1 MAEVKIMYKRDFQI
15 TPGFKTHLARQ
26 PAELSEEEKKKAGQT
41 ASIQRSSLSQMTSR
55 AGDQS
60 CANAHAAALHRSI
73 VSAPARA
80 PHSLL
85 HLQRHF
91 GNRYVQRV
99 LAVARQSAE
108 PAPGQDIEEAIQ
120 RKRGGGQALDSGVR
134 RQMESSFQAD
144 FSNVRLHHDAQAD
157 TLNRAVNARAF
168 TTGQDIFFSQG
179 AYNPGTSGG
188 RELLAHE
195 LTHVV
200 QQTGEGIRPKLTVSQ
215 PGDTL
220 EREADQVA
228 KSVSQAEHQPEP
240 AEHSSLQRQAE
251 ALPEE
256 EEKREG
262 M

>member
-1 MAEVKIMYKRDFQI
+1 MSERE
-15 TPGFKTHLARQ
+15 FKVLPSFKAHLARQ
-26 PAELSEEEKKKAGQT
+26 PAEWSEEEKRKAGQT
-41 ASIQRSSLSQMTSR
+41 AALQRSSLGQMRHR

-60 CANAHAAALHRSI
+60 GANTHAAVLQRSL
-73 VSAPARA
+73 VSEPARA
-80 PHSLL
+80 TDSLL

-99 LAVARQSAE
+99 LVVARQFTEAAS
-108 PAPGQDIEEAIQ
+108 GQDIEEAIQ
-120 RKRGGGQALDSGVR
+120 RARGGGQALDGGVR
-134 RQMESSFQAD
+134 RHMESSLQAD
-144 FSNVRLHHDAQAD
+144 FSAVRVHHDAQAD

-168 TTGQDIFFSQG
+168 TTGHDIFFRQG

-200 QQTGEGIRPKLTVSQ
+200 QQTGPGIRPKLTVSE

-228 KSVSQAEHQPEP
+228 KTVIQAEYQPEP
-240 AEHSSLQRQAE
+240 AEPASLQRQPE

-256 EEKREG
+256 EEKTEG